1 MENNN
6 IPYIVYEASL
16 AREERQQKRLVIVIV
31 ILIVLLFITN
41 ALWIYAWNQ
50 YDYID
55 ESVSVDV
62 DSSEGNAN
70 YIGNDGDINNNGKD
84 NSSEDNKKTGTS

>member
-6 IPYIVYEASL
+6 IPYIVYESSL

-31 ILIVLLFITN
+31 ILIILLFITN
-41 ALWIYAWNQ
+41 AVWIYAWNQ
-50 YDYID
+50 YDYVD
-55 ESVSVDV
+55 ESVNV

-70 YIGNDGDINNNGKD
+70 YIGNDGDINNGKD
-84 NSSEDNKKTGTS
+84 YSSEKNEGAS